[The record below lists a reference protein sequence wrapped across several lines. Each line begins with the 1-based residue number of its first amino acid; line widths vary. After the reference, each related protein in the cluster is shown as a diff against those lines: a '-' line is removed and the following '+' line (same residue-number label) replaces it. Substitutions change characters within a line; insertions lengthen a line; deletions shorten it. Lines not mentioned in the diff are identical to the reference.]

1 MLRLVFG
8 AFIIS
13 LSPVFVKLAHVPADV
28 SAFYRMFFGG
38 LGLWLGLRLR
48 GVSLRPSGRALP
60 LALACALLFGL
71 DLMCWHRS
79 VLYIG
84 PGLATVLGNFQAFLL
99 AAHGVLVLRER
110 PGPRFLVSLP
120 LALAGLLLMVGPQWS
135 QAPGD
140 YRLGVL
146 FGLLTAV
153 WYAAFLLLLKRAAV
167 RSGSPDPM
175 SVMCVVSL
183 GAALFLG
190 LEVGVTGQSFA
201 IPDAQSWAAL
211 LAYGLLGQVLGW
223 VLITTAMKTARAA
236 LVGLLLL
243 AQPALACVWD
253 VLFFHKPFTG
263 PELTGVA
270 VALAAI
276 FLGATASAGK
286 NRVHKN

>member
-38 LGLWLGLRLR
+38 LGLWLALRLR
-48 GVSLRPSGRALP
+48 GVSLRPSGRTLP

-99 AAHGVLVLRER
+99 AAHGVLVLQER
-110 PGPRFLVSLP
+110 PGPRFLVSL
-120 LALAGLLLMVGPQWS
+120 ALAGLGLMVGPQWS

-140 YRLGVL
+140 YRLGVV

-183 GAALFLG
+183 GAALLLG
-190 LEVGVTGQSFA
+190 LEVGTTGQSFV

-253 VLFFHKPFTG
+253 VLFFSKPFTG
-263 PELTGVA
+263 TELTGVA

-276 FLGATASAGK
+276 FLGATAGAGK